1 MSSEL
6 KRCSQ
11 VELLKK
17 KIPIPPSGCQIHDL
31 LGTGWPL
38 QPTELWETSK
48 VIQLGSIVAHVLLT
62 ARLNHVKVIN
72 VNV

>member
-1 MSSEL
+1 MSNEL

-17 KIPIPPSGCQIHDL
+17 KNSDSSQRVSIHDL
-31 LGTGWPL
+31 PGTGWTL

-48 VIQLGSIVAHVLLT
+48 VIQLGSIVTHVLLT
-62 ARLNHVKVIN
+62 AWLNHVKVIN